1 MLCSVGLSKISTR
14 SPLSATDRGLFA
26 VGASRSPTRA
36 VEYLGEEVGN
46 LIDPSATQISN
57 KQQHAF
63 ILALEQAADTELGG
77 SYDETKGEDG
87 PSWSGLMDHD
97 FPLNPTGARVWYINH
112 YQYSRTIMAQDA
124 NICCAA
130 GDGPGSWGEGRMAQQ
145 APADIEHDF
154 AGR

>member
-1 MLCSVGLSKISTR
+1 MEIDDGD
-14 SPLSATDRGLFA
+14 SA
-26 VGASRSPTRA
+26 ASGNRSPTRA

-87 PSWSGLMDHD
+87 PSWSGLMDHG
-97 FPLNPTGARVWYINH
+97 FPLSLGALMWYINH
-112 YQYSRTIMAQDA
+112 YQYSRIVVAQDA

-154 AGR
+154 AGK